1 MFGREKKENEKV
13 MKKAL
18 EDMPW
23 FCRVSENLAVNLSDI
38 TSIDYESKIVWSGNT
53 EYQGDDK
60 HWSQF
65 LEAYENHQKKEGI
78 RELFNELIKKYEEAE
93 WTVITEYSG
102 KLDEDRKELE
112 DDIEKMRS
120 RIEKLLE

>member
-1 MFGREKKENEKV
+1 M
-13 MKKAL
+13 
-18 EDMPW
+18 
-23 FCRVSENLAVNLSDI
+23 
-38 TSIDYESKIVWSGNT
+38 SGT
-53 EYQGDDK
+53 LD
-60 HWSQF
+60 
-65 LEAYENHQKKEGI
+65 HQKKEEI